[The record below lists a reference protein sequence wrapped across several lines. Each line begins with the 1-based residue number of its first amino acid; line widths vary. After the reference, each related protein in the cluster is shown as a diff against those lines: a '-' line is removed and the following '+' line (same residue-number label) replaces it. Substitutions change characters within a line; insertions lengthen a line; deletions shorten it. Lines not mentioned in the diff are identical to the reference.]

1 MPTEPGIRKIGCPA
15 FRIAPFPPGG
25 IPVAEVFVS
34 CRFCPAGGWG
44 WGVRC
49 VRCVCASGGGR
60 AACCD
65 ALAAALR
72 PGPAGCSEGQGGFSN
87 KNAIFLPT
95 CLQVRK
101 FCLPLHSQWK
111 RNAFRFLRRRGASLV
126 ADQEIGT
133 AVVEVADG
141 FSRNG
146 AIAQLVE
153 QRTENPC
160 VPGSIPGGT
169 TSKAEYSI
177 WISGL

>member
-1 MPTEPGIRKIGCPA
+1 M
-15 FRIAPFPPGG
+15 
-25 IPVAEVFVS
+25 S
-34 CRFCPAGGWG
+34 D
-44 WGVRC
+44 
-49 VRCVCASGGGR
+49 AS
-60 AACCD
+60 
-65 ALAAALR
+65 ALR
-72 PGPAGCSEGQGGFSN
+72 MGTGRLLRRPGRNAATGRAGCSEEAGGISN

-111 RNAFRFLRRRGASLV
+111 RNAFRFLQRRGASLV

-133 AVVEVADG
+133 AVVEVANG

-169 TSKAEYSI
+169 TENQRVTAM
-177 WISGL
+177 

>member
-1 MPTEPGIRKIGCPA
+1 MPGFSYRSVFAGVLSGRGGVRSVPLLPGGRLGVGCPM
-15 FRIAPFPPGG
+15 RL
-25 IPVAEVFVS
+25 
-34 CRFCPAGGWG
+34 RFGW
-44 WGVRC
+44 
-49 VRCVCASGGGR
+49 GR

-65 ALAAALR
+65 ALAAARR
-72 PGPAGCSEGQGGFSN
+72 PGGPGVRRGQGGFSN

-126 ADQEIGT
+126 ADQEIG
-133 AVVEVADG
+133 
-141 FSRNG
+141 FSRDG

-169 TSKAEYSI
+169 TSQAEYSI

>member
-1 MPTEPGIRKIGCPA
+1 MPGFSYRSVFSGVLSGRGGVRSVPLL
-15 FRIAPFPPGG
+15 PGG
-25 IPVAEVFVS
+25 
-34 CRFCPAGGWG
+34 RLGGESD
-44 WGVRC
+44 
-49 VRCVCASGGGR
+49 AS
-60 AACCD
+60 
-65 ALAAALR
+65 ALR
-72 PGPAGCSEGQGGFSN
+72 MGTGRLLRRPGRSAATGRAGCSEEAGGFSN

-111 RNAFRFLRRRGASLV
+111 RNAFRFLWRRGASLV
-126 ADQEIGT
+126 ADQEIGP
-133 AVVEVADG
+133 AVVEVANG

-169 TSKAEYSI
+169 TFKKANYLI
-177 WISGL
+177 KG

>member
-15 FRIAPFPPGG
+15 FRIGPFSPGCS
-25 IPVAEVFVS
+25 PAAAVCVP

-44 WGVRC
+44 GVSD
-49 VRCVCASGGGR
+49 AS
-60 AACCD
+60 
-65 ALAAALR
+65 ALR
-72 PGPAGCSEGQGGFSN
+72 MGTGRLLRRPGRSAATGRAGCSEEAGGFSN

-111 RNAFRFLRRRGASLV
+111 RNAFRFLWRRGASLV
-126 ADQEIGT
+126 ADQEIGP
-133 AVVEVADG
+133 AVVEVANG

-169 TSKAEYSI
+169 TFKKANYLI
-177 WISGL
+177 KG

>member
-15 FRIAPFPPGG
+15 FSYRSVFAGVLSGRGGVRSVPPLPGG
-25 IPVAEVFVS
+25 GLRMVCPMRL
-34 CRFCPAGGWG
+34 RF
-44 WGVRC
+44 
-49 VRCVCASGGGR
+49 GGGR

-65 ALAAALR
+65 ALAAARR
-72 PGPAGCSEGQGGFSN
+72 PGGPGVRRGQGGFSN

-133 AVVEVADG
+133 AVVEVANG

-177 WISGL
+177 WIFGL